1 MARPTLEIDPERV
14 LELAQLGVPVVD
26 IAASFGCDRSVLYR
40 RFGRVIGRGKA
51 LRKLALREAQWRAVE
66 AGDVRM
72 LIWLG
77 KQELGQSD
85 KGQTTTEAG
94 GVKTWEL
101 VRGLR
106 RMGL

>member
-1 MARPTLEIDPERV
+1 MARPRLAIEPERV
-14 LELAQLGVPVVD
+14 TALARQGLSVTAMAAEL
-26 IAASFGCDRSVLYR
+26 GCDRATLHR
-40 RFGRVIGRGKA
+40 RHTRAIRKGRA
-51 LRKLALREAQWRAVE
+51 LRKIALREAQWKAAE
-66 AGDVRM
+66 AGNVRM

-77 KQELGQSD
+77 KQELGQSH